1 MYKMKQPKIQP
12 EGVILMSTFPDEK
25 SLIKIS
31 KILVTDKRL
40 CACVNYTRI
49 KSLYLWENKLKH
61 EDEFLALF
69 KTTSS
74 LIDELKAEIKSNH
87 PYQIPEIVI
96 ISMTDVSSDYM
107 LWLTNNTHANRI
119 K

>member
-1 MYKMKQPKIQP
+1 
-12 EGVILMSTFPDEK
+12 
-25 SLIKIS
+25 
-31 KILVTDKRL
+31 
-40 CACVNYTRI
+40 
-49 KSLYLWENKLKH
+49 LKH

-96 ISMTDVSSDYM
+96 LSMADVSSDYM

>member
-1 MYKMKQPKIQP
+1 MKQPKIHP
-12 EGVILMSTFPDEK
+12 YGMILMSTFPDEK
-25 SLIKIS
+25 SLINLS

-40 CACVNYTRI
+40 CACVNYTKI

-74 LIDELKAEIKSNH
+74 LIDDLKTEIMVNH

-96 ISMTDVSSDYM
+96 LSMTGVSSDYM
-107 LWLTNNTHANRI
+107 LWLINNTRPNGI